1 MIKPKDSLKGEIM
14 VVLYLYIVS
23 AAPNPEQ
30 ITCAVPYKIDSK
42 EIFFGPCKKRLRS
55 ELRKNFLS
63 PTKTMCTPEETIYLV
78 GVNGSNRRRIRQIV
92 WAGQIKRIMTFAH
105 AFDHLRAKRYQ
116 KMRSEKKSPLHVEP
130 LKEKNHLFG
139 YRRISTLH
147 EKNNSWIRDIVS
159 HYSSKNI
166 WLFFRL
172 GSDHGNQPW

>member
-1 MIKPKDSLKGEIM
+1 MCRSLQDRLERNLFRTMQKAVTFGTSKKLSVTNKDNVYSRRN
-14 VVLYLYIVS
+14 YIS
-23 AAPNPEQ
+23 
-30 ITCAVPYKIDSK
+30 C
-42 EIFFGPCKKRLRS
+42 
-55 ELRKNFLS
+55 
-63 PTKTMCTPEETIYLV
+63 
-78 GVNGSNRRRIRQIV
+78 GSNRRRIRQIV